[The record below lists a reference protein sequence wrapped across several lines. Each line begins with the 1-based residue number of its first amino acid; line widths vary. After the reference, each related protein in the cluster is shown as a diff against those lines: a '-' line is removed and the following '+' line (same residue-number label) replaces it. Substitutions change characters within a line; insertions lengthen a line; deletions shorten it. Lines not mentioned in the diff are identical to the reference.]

1 MADQPAANL
10 HQIAFTGVRGLKGV
24 KECTVDYNGI
34 QVNIAIVNGLK
45 NADELIEKIQSG
57 EKQYHFVEV
66 MACPNGC
73 VCGGGQPYAFRRAGQ
88 RRADGLY
95 EADRLSYIKTSQQN
109 TTVQDLYKGLL
120 KGKEHELLHVH
131 YHGAK

>member
-1 MADQPAANL
+1 M
-10 HQIAFTGVRGLKGV
+10 
-24 KECTVDYNGI
+24 DYNGI

-73 VCGGGQPYAFRRAGQ
+73 VCGGGQPMHSAGPASAGQ
-88 RRADGLY
+88 MAYMRRIA
-95 EADRLSYIKTSQQN
+95 
-109 TTVQDLYKGLL
+109 
-120 KGKEHELLHVH
+120 
-131 YHGAK
+131 

>member
-1 MADQPAANL
+1 MD
-10 HQIAFTGVRGLKGV
+10 HRIIRR
-24 KECTVDYNGI
+24 E
-34 QVNIAIVNGLK
+34 
-45 NADELIEKIQSG
+45 NADGIEDQRAGIRRDQ
-57 EKQYHFVEV
+57 
-66 MACPNGC
+66 
-73 VCGGGQPYAFRRAGQ
+73 VCRRAGQ

-109 TTVQDLYKGLL
+109 MTVQDLYKGLL